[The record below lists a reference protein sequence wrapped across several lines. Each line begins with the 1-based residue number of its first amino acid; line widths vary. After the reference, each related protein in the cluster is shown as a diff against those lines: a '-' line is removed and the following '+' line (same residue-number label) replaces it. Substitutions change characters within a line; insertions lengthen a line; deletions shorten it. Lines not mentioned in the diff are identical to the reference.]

1 MKQHQ
6 VLRVVFIVI
15 AILWFARV
23 VTNHLNPPTWFIDG
37 KSIVMIDFNATD
49 QDWEDAY
56 KEWKRLKTK

>member
-1 MKQHQ
+1 MKHQ

-23 VTNHLNPPTWFIDG
+23 VTNHLNPPAWFIDG